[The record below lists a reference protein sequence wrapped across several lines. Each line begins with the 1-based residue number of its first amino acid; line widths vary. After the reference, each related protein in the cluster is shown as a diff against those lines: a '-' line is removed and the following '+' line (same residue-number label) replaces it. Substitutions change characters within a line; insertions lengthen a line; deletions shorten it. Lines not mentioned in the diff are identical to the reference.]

1 MIIYEE
7 KNQCNVQPWTDK
19 YFFEKDVFFFFY
31 TLFIILNETHFV
43 FQAIGTQQHHKSNPV
58 LVVWIERLERNVSY
72 IVYKNKK

>member
-1 MIIYEE
+1 MKKKTNAMYNLELTSIFLKRMY
-7 KNQCNVQPWTDK
+7 
-19 YFFEKDVFFFFY
+19 FFFY

-72 IVYKNKK
+72 IDYKNKK